1 MVSMARF
8 FLPVVQPS
16 GIEDCR
22 TAHRRTLLTGIAK
35 SLMQGSSPALN
46 AFNLVNSELGCVSA
60 RIRQAVTS
68 EIPALQQAAMYFFQR
83 GAEGKRIRPT
93 ICLLV
98 SSALSAS
105 VPPADHLTTVDL
117 RPVSAVPLE
126 VRRRQQ
132 RIAEIAELIH
142 VASLLHD
149 DVIDEADT
157 RRGKVALNHFL
168 GNKVAILAGDFLLAR
183 ASMTLASLK
192 DSEVVSLMS
201 QILEDLISGEILQAT
216 ASSSSL
222 TMEHYL
228 RKSYLKTASLLA
240 NACEAAAVVSNA
252 GPPARRAAHDFGK
265 NVGLAFQVGPHLFAF
280 VLDLVQFF
288 KPGITTFGAGLRSKP
303 LAQPGKLRASSVS
316 ALIR

>member
-1 MVSMARF
+1 MSSMARF
-8 FLPVVQPS
+8 LVPPTQPTGVIDS
-16 GIEDCR
+16 N
-22 TAHRRTLLTGIAK
+22 APPRRTLLAGVAR
-35 SLMQGSSPALN
+35 SLIRGTPPTNPFA
-46 AFNLVNSELGCVSA
+46 LVNSELSCVSA
-60 RIRQAVTS
+60 RIRRAVTS
-68 EIPALQQAAMYFFQR
+68 EIPALTQAAMYFFQS

-149 DVIDEADT
+149 DVIDKADT
-157 RRGKVALNHFL
+157 RRGKAALNHFL

-192 DSEVVSLMS
+192 DSEVVALMS
-201 QILEDLISGEILQAT
+201 QVLEDLISGEILQAT

-222 TMEHYL
+222 TSMEHYL

-240 NACEAAAVVSNA
+240 NACEAAAVVSSA
-252 GPPARRAAHDFGK
+252 GAPARQAAHDFGK
-265 NVGLAFQVGPHLFAF
+265 NLGLAFQVGLLANPCSGPQSAF
-280 VLDLVQFF
+280 RTY
-288 KPGITTFGAGLRSKP
+288 GMP
-303 LAQPGKLRASSVS
+303 LANQNCS
-316 ALIR
+316 